1 MTTTLPTTPAQPR
14 LRVLL
19 VDTEY
24 DFFTKMTLLLDEMA
38 SRRFVLEWASTY
50 TFAVTI
56 LRRQRIDLCLISSQ
70 IGHRRGGDLVRHLR
84 ANHPEIPAILLAGT
98 DEMMEVAEGQPLE
111 CLDRHRL
118 TVEMLRQAIRDS
130 LFSPDTRPKVP
141 ARLGQTVV
149 ADLDCATT

>member
-1 MTTTLPTTPAQPR
+1 
-14 LRVLL
+14 

-70 IGHRRGGDLVRHLR
+70 IGHRRGGDLVRHLE

-98 DEMMEVAEGQPLE
+98 EEMMEAAEGQPLE

-130 LFSPDTRPKVP
+130 LFTPETSPLAS
-141 ARLGQTVV
+141 ARIPHPVG
-149 ADLDCATT
+149 ADLDFPTT